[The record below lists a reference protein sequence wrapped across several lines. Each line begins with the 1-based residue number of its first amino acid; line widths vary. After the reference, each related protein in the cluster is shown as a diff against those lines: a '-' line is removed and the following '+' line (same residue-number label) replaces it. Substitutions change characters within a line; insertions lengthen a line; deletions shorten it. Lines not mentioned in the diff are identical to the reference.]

1 MEKVEM
7 VKFEAT
13 VAFEDETFEE
23 VLERLG
29 VAMPDVYVR
38 VLQLNSPSGGW
49 PSIEVAMPVTQIAE
63 FAEWYCED
71 DAAIWEEA
79 FRDEAVE
86 L

>member
-38 VLQLNSPSGGW
+38 VLQLKGPSGGW
-49 PSIEVAMPVTQIAE
+49 PSVEVALPETQIAK
-63 FAEWYCED
+63 FAEWYCAD
-71 DAAIWEEA
+71 DAAMWEEE
-79 FRDEAVE
+79 FREEAVE
-86 L
+86 I